1 MIPLDSIHFESP
13 AAFRIW
19 LKKNHVTCPGIKMIF
34 YKKHLKKGI
43 TYTEALDEA
52 LCYGW
57 IDSILN
63 KLDEERYT
71 IKFTPRKNTAHWS
84 EVNQKKVYRLIA
96 EGRMTEAGLKKID
109 SYLKSGRVEWPA
121 TPASERTAFS
131 IPEFITQELAKQE
144 PALQNFNKLA
154 PSHKKHYVLW
164 ITQAKRPE
172 TVQKRIQE
180 AITLLVNDKKLEMK

>member
-1 MIPLDSIHFESP
+1 MITLDSIHFES
-13 AAFRIW
+13 ASDFHNW
-19 LKKNHVTCPGIKMIF
+19 LKKNHATSTGIKMIF
-34 YKKHLKKGI
+34 YKKHLQKGI
-43 TYTEALDEA
+43 TYTDALDEA

-71 IKFTPRKNTAHWS
+71 IKFTPRKNTTHWS
-84 EVNQKKVYRLIA
+84 EVNQNKVYRLMA

-109 SYLKSGRVEWPA
+109 SYLKTGRVEWPA
-121 TPASERTAFS
+121 LPASEKTAFS
-131 IPEFITQELAKQE
+131 VPEFITQELSKHE

-180 AITLLVNDKKLEMK
+180 AISLLVKDKKLGMK